1 MEEKI
6 MTNQKLKT
14 KDIIT
19 ITLLTLVNVIIFM
32 AGSFLYISP
41 VMILA
46 MPVVFSLLEG
56 IVFYVISIKVPK
68 KGAFLIYC
76 TIRGIMGFYLPYILL
91 YVLAGVIAEL
101 VMAKFGYANSKGVCV
116 SYIVTQIF
124 GAIGG
129 TVYPYVIAYKSFFA
143 NAEAMAEQGANQN
156 VLAAANMIQS
166 WKCLVLLLAV
176 AIAAFIGSLI
186 AKSIL
191 KKHFLEEK
199 GV

>member
-1 MEEKI
+1 MK
-6 MTNQKLKT
+6 NQKLKI

-32 AGSFLYISP
+32 AGSFFYISP
-41 VMILA
+41 VTILA
-46 MPVVFSLLEG
+46 MPVLFALLEG

-76 TIRGIMGFYLPYILL
+76 TIRGIMGFYLPYILF

-101 VMAKFGYANSKGVCV
+101 VMAKFRYGNPKGVCV
-116 SYIVTQIF
+116 SYIVTQVL

-129 TVYPYVIAYKSFFA
+129 TVYPYVIAYDRFFA
-143 NAEAMAEQGANQN
+143 DAEAMAAQGANQN

-166 WKCLVLLLAV
+166 WRCLVLLLAV
-176 AIAAFIGSLI
+176 AMAALLGSLI
-186 AKSIL
+186 AKAIL

-199 GV
+199 HA

>member
-1 MEEKI
+1 MN
-6 MTNQKLKT
+6 NQKLKI
-14 KDIIT
+14 KDIFT
-19 ITLLTLVNVIIFM
+19 ITLLTLINVILFM
-32 AGSFLYISP
+32 AGSFLYINP
-41 VMILA
+41 ITILA
-46 MPVVFSLLEG
+46 MPVIFALLEG
-56 IVFYVISIKVPK
+56 IVFYVIAIKVPK

-91 YVLAGVIAEL
+91 YILAGVIAEL
-101 VMAKFGYANSKGVCV
+101 IMAKFRYGNSKGMCI
-116 SYIVTQIF
+116 SYIITEVL

-143 NAEAMAEQGANQN
+143 DVETMAAQGANQN
-156 VLAAANMIQS
+156 ILTAANMIQS
-166 WKCLVLLLAV
+166 WRCLVLLLAV

-199 GV
+199 

>member
-1 MEEKI
+1 MK
-6 MTNQKLKT
+6 NQKLKI
-14 KDIIT
+14 KDIVT
-19 ITLLTLVNVIIFM
+19 ITLLTLINVIIFM
-32 AGSFLYISP
+32 AGSFFYISP
-41 VMILA
+41 ITILA
-46 MPVVFSLLEG
+46 MPVIFALLEG

-101 VMAKFGYANSKGVCV
+101 VMAKSGYGNSKGVCI
-116 SYIVTQIF
+116 SYMVTQVL

-129 TVYPYVIAYKSFFA
+129 TVYPYVIAYNSFFA
-143 NAEAMAEQGANQN
+143 DAEAMAAQGANLN
-156 VLAAANMIQS
+156 VMAAANMIQS
-166 WKCLVLLLAV
+166 WRCLILLLAV
-176 AIAAFIGSLI
+176 AVAAFVGSLL

-191 KKHFLEEK
+191 KKHFFEEK

>member
-1 MEEKI
+1 MK
-6 MTNQKLKT
+6 NQKLKI

-32 AGSFLYISP
+32 AGSFFYISP
-41 VMILA
+41 ITILA
-46 MPVVFSLLEG
+46 MPVIFSLLEG
-56 IVFYVISIKVPK
+56 IAFYVISIKVPK
-68 KGAFLIYC
+68 KGAFFIYC

-91 YVLAGVIAEL
+91 YVFAGVIAEL
-101 VMAKFGYANSKGVCV
+101 VMAKSGYGNSKGVCV
-116 SYIVTQIF
+116 SYIVTQVL

-143 NAEAMAEQGANQN
+143 DAEAMAAQGANQN

-166 WKCLVLLLAV
+166 WRCLVLLLAV
-176 AIAAFIGSLI
+176 AIAAFVGSLL
-186 AKSIL
+186 AKKIL

>member
-1 MEEKI
+1 MK
-6 MTNQKLKT
+6 NQKLKI

-19 ITLLTLVNVIIFM
+19 ITLLTLINVIIFV
-32 AGSFLYISP
+32 AGSFFYISP
-41 VMILA
+41 ITILA
-46 MPVVFSLLEG
+46 MPVIFSLLEG

-101 VMAKFGYANSKGVCV
+101 IMAKFRYGNSKGVCA
-116 SYIVTQIF
+116 SYIVTQVL

-143 NAEAMAEQGANQN
+143 DAEAMAAQGANQN
-156 VLAAANMIQS
+156 VMAAANMIQS
-166 WKCLVLLLAV
+166 WRCLVLLLAV
-176 AIAAFIGSLI
+176 AVAAFVGSLI
-186 AKSIL
+186 AKGIL

-199 GV
+199 AI

>member
-1 MEEKI
+1 MN
-6 MTNQKLKT
+6 NQKLKI
-14 KDIIT
+14 KDIFT
-19 ITLLTLVNVIIFM
+19 ITLLTLINVILFM
-32 AGSFLYISP
+32 AGSFLYINP
-41 VMILA
+41 ITILA
-46 MPVVFSLLEG
+46 MPVIFALLEG
-56 IVFYVISIKVPK
+56 IVFYVIAIKVPK

-91 YVLAGVIAEL
+91 YILAGVIAEL
-101 VMAKFGYANSKGVCV
+101 IMAKFRYGNSKGMCI
-116 SYIVTQIF
+116 SYIITEVL

-143 NAEAMAEQGANQN
+143 DAETMAAQGANQN
-156 VLAAANMIQS
+156 ILTAANMIQS
-166 WKCLVLLLAV
+166 WRCLVLLLAV

-199 GV
+199 

>member
-1 MEEKI
+1 MKKEKI
-6 MTNQKLKT
+6 KT

-19 ITLLTLVNVIIFM
+19 ITLLTLVNIMIFM
-32 AGSFLYISP
+32 LVSFLYISP
-41 VMILA
+41 ITILA
-46 MPVVFSLLEG
+46 MPIVFALLEG

-76 TIRGIMGFYLPYILL
+76 TIRGVASFYLPYTLL
-91 YVLAGVIAEL
+91 YVLAGLVAEL
-101 VMAKFGYANSKGVCV
+101 VMAKCGYGNSKGVCI
-116 SYIVTQIF
+116 SYIVTQVL

-129 TVYPYVIAYKSFFA
+129 TVYPYVIAYDSFFA
-143 NAEAMAEQGANQN
+143 DAEAIAAQGANQN

-166 WKCLVLLLAV
+166 WRCLLLLLAV
-176 AIAAFIGSLI
+176 AVAAFLGSLL

-191 KKHFLEEK
+191 KKHFLKEN